1 MRLAIHIISTF
12 LFCLPLLFSYFCS
25 RKSAG
30 FPFTSFILFI
40 STIYWYKNQLFFRLH
55 HLLYTEYIY
64 STSYWQRQSAVF
76 LLHLLFYT
84 GYIYGLLVKNPLF
97 FTLYRVYL
105 LATHLAFSTS
115 LMSITQV
122 YSPPGGTIPKE
133 HLKPPS
139 NGQAFFDKNA
149 YMWWKSTF
157 E

>member
-1 MRLAIHIISTF
+1 M
-12 LFCLPLLFSYFCS
+12 
-25 RKSAG
+25 
-30 FPFTSFILFI
+30 
-40 STIYWYKNQLFFRLH
+40 
-55 HLLYTEYIY
+55 YIY
-64 STSYWQRQSAVF
+64 QPSIGKDNQRFF

-149 YMWWKSTF
+149 YM
-157 E
+157 